1 MGTEAIINC
10 YKMRNVVPQELILK
24 GLGSIRN
31 VKEGICEWR
40 GSGAVVRAVQ
50 NVLMERESRAFQEK
64 EEHAGRLCWGDTQV
78 LCKRDSGWRRRGHGG
93 QRRGHRWPRRV
104 CCEPRRYGKHRGGS
118 APPEENR

>member
-50 NVLMERESRAFQEK
+50 NVLMERGMESISGGGRACRE
-64 EEHAGRLCWGDTQV
+64 AVLGRHT
-78 LCKRDSGWRRRGHGG
+78 
-93 QRRGHRWPRRV
+93 
-104 CCEPRRYGKHRGGS
+104 S
-118 APPEENR
+118 AV